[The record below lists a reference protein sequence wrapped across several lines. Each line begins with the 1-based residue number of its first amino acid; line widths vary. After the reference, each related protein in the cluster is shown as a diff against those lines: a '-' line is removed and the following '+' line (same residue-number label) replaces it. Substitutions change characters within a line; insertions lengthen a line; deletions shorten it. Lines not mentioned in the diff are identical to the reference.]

1 MATDTGI
8 SGELH
13 QQQTSW

>member
-13 QQQTSW
+13 QQQTCW